1 LNFAPTS
8 LFLISQFLQNTF
20 NMSKKEHLTEEEIK
34 TEDETLDPIM
44 SLCKEVG
51 LNFSAIY
58 FEQIKKFFQAV

>member
-1 LNFAPTS
+1 
-8 LFLISQFLQNTF
+8 
-20 NMSKKEHLTEEEIK
+20 MSKKEHLTEEEIK